1 MATDLN
7 PSTDITFV
15 DDISLIRDKAM
26 DILLSIRATEL
37 RLTIFEHYLSDFLN
51 NRTLN
56 IRCPLFTILQ
66 ERSQG
71 SDPIV
76 ADKYKTLYGNALAV
90 WEKIPD
96 LTFHV
101 TGKKAA
107 EELNKMSRA
116 ERHTIKHIV
125 FSPMI
130 RLKSD
135 KITISHNLETI
146 RVQLNKETE

>member
-7 PSTDITFV
+7 PSTGITIV
-15 DDISLIRDKAM
+15 DNISLIRDKAM
-26 DILLSIRATEL
+26 YILLSITATEL
-37 RLTIFEHYLSDFLN
+37 RLTILEHYLFDFLN

-71 SDPIV
+71 SDPIL
-76 ADKYKTLYGNALAV
+76 ADKYKALYGNALAV

-101 TGKKAA
+101 NGKKAA

-116 ERHTIKHIV
+116 ERHTIKRIV
-125 FSPMI
+125 FSPMV
-130 RLKSD
+130 RFKSD
-135 KITISHNLETI
+135 KITLSNNLETV
-146 RVQLNKETE
+146 RVQLDKETE